1 LEQNEKKSFANLLRA
16 NKTKQ
21 NREIEKTEREMKKTD
36 RKKNF
41 FHRKLKLMLVCI

>member
-21 NREIEKTEREMKKTD
+21 NKTEREIKKQKD
-36 RKKNF
+36 RKKTSSIEN
-41 FHRKLKLMLVCI
+41 